1 MMRRLFLFVYI
12 YILNC
17 SMISRLMTLGKRIKR
32 LAQKCC
38 IDFLLISFFLFLILH
53 SLSFIL
59 TKVISSILKDS
70 VRSSF
75 PPKVKYR
82 LFSLSLSP
90 GIVDLLFPC
99 TVCI

>member
-1 MMRRLFLFVYI
+1 MMRRLFCLFT

-17 SMISRLMTLGKRIKR
+17 SMINRLMTLGKRIKR
-32 LAQKCC
+32 LAQHCC
-38 IDFLLISFFLFLILH
+38 IAFLLISFFLFLILQ

-59 TKVISSILKDS
+59 TKVLSSISKDS

-82 LFSLSLSP
+82 LFFLSSSP

-99 TVCI
+99 TECI

>member
-12 YILNC
+12 YTELLK
-17 SMISRLMTLGKRIKR
+17 ISRLMTLGKRIKR
-32 LAQKCC
+32 LAQYCC
-38 IDFLLISFFLFLILH
+38 IAFSFFLFLILY

-59 TKVISSILKDS
+59 TKVISSISKDS

>member
-1 MMRRLFLFVYI
+1 
-12 YILNC
+12 
-17 SMISRLMTLGKRIKR
+17 MTLGKRIKR
-32 LAQKCC
+32 LVQKYC
-38 IDFLLISFFLFLILH
+38 IVFLLISFFLFLILQ

-59 TKVISSILKDS
+59 TKVISSISKDS

-82 LFSLSLSP
+82 LFFLSLSP
-90 GIVDLLFPC
+90 GIVVLLFSC